1 LNGASL
7 KKHMTNTSP
16 PPAAETATPHE
27 AVVES
32 VDSQAAADAAADA
45 AALGTDADL
54 SDMRLALM
62 DSAELATRAAGLAAD
77 AGIQLRTVSKDLLAA
92 THAQR
97 KFSVILVVVTA
108 SLMLVA
114 GGVFAALAWRL
125 QARVNQ
131 LDEMVLAV
139 GKRVVGMD
147 ASMESVGAVQEALQA
162 LLLKQE
168 AIAALQVKI
177 DARLDEAIKSTQGMP
192 ELTAKQVD
200 LKTQAMSQQVTAMDG
215 RLKAQAGALS
225 TLSSQMKG
233 LQGALGDSGVA
244 RREME
249 AQLRKQRESQNADAA
264 ATSAAAAAAAT
275 TVRNRER
282 MLQYPRAQPADKP

>member
-1 LNGASL
+1 
-7 KKHMTNTSP
+7 MTNTSP
-16 PPAAETATPHE
+16 PPAAETATSHE
-27 AVVES
+27 ADVEP

-77 AGIQLRTVSKDLLAA
+77 AGIQLRTVSKDLLGA

-177 DARLDEAIKSTQGMP
+177 DARLDDAIKSTQGMP

-275 TVRNRER
+275 AVRNRER

>member
-1 LNGASL
+1 
-7 KKHMTNTSP
+7 MTNTSP

-32 VDSQAAADAAADA
+32 VDSQAAADA

-97 KFSVILVVVTA
+97 KFSVLLVVVTA

-125 QARVNQ
+125 QARVNL

-177 DARLDEAIKSTQGMP
+177 DARLDEAIQSTQGMP

-264 ATSAAAAAAAT
+264 ATSAAAIA
-275 TVRNRER
+275 VRNRER
-282 MLQYPRAQPADKP
+282 MLQYPRAQPAEKP

>member
-1 LNGASL
+1 
-7 KKHMTNTSP
+7 MTNTSP

-275 TVRNRER
+275 AVRNRER